1 MPTASETRDID
12 AIVRGLD
19 RLSGRL
25 VQKITLDLQANL
37 IETTP
42 VDTGWARANWVAGI
56 GQPVLPL
63 QPEGGRRTPGE
74 VQAAAS
80 RAANANAGVLRYTVR
95 QGRVFM
101 SNNVP
106 YVEALN
112 SGHSAQAPAGFV
124 QQAIRKTVT
133 VDIRGF
139 RG

>member
-1 MPTASETRDID
+1 MPTASESRDIE
-12 AIVRGLD
+12 AIARGLN
-19 RLSGRL
+19 RFTGRL
-25 VQKITLDLQANL
+25 IQKITLDLQANL

-42 VDTGWARANWVAGI
+42 VDTGWARANWVPAI
-56 GQPVLPL
+56 NRPFFPI
-63 QPEGGRRTPGE
+63 QPEGGKRTSGE

-80 RAANANAGVLRYTVR
+80 RQSNATAGVLRYTVR
-95 QGRVFM
+95 QGRVFV

-124 QQAIRKTVT
+124 QQGIRKAVT